1 LTIWVLYARAPAP
14 NLPYWR
20 GRRWLVL
27 LDAAMWPAL
36 LAFNVVTFPLNAGV
50 VGPVTLALCAFIGI
64 RACARALWHK
74 EQYRFTTWRLGAPF
88 GALLA
93 LGIVLKLV
101 V

>member
-1 LTIWVLYARAPAP
+1 M
-14 NLPYWR
+14 PYWR